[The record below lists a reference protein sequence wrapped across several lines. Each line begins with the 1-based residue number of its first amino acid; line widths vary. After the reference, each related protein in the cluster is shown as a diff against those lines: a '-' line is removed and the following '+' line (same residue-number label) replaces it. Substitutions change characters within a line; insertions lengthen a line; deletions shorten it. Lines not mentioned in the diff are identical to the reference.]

1 MRYYLVTIQHN
12 KVVNAEN
19 RTVPKAFDTIDEA
32 VAEFH
37 TSIGKDMKNGTLDW
51 ALGIVFDSNTNI
63 IRKEKWEDLTAEI
76 PEDSEG

>member
-63 IRKEKWEDLTAEI
+63 IRKEKWEDLTEEI
-76 PEDSEG
+76 PEDAEG